1 MALWLLARTL
11 TASKFM
17 PSLSDPIISINGLGK
32 KTSDRLN
39 QLGIHSLEHL
49 VFHLPRRYQDKTS
62 ITPLSRANVNDEILI
77 ELTIDRIEVVPSRQR
92 QLLCYLSD
100 NQNHR
105 ILLRF
110 FHFTQYQK
118 QALIRGETIQCFGEI
133 KIGRQGLEMHHP
145 EYRVISQN
153 QKPLLESTL
162 SPIYPLCSGIS
173 QNKMKQW
180 VNYSLEVLQISQLDD
195 YFEKITQQ
203 SMPSLKSSLMLL
215 HHPEKNEDLSK
226 IESFKH
232 ISQQR
237 LIIEELATNQLNLLK
252 TKKARKSKKTN
263 AFKIQDS
270 LSNKL
275 LGSLDFDLTNSQ
287 SRCIKEINED
297 LSSSEP
303 MLRLL
308 QGDVG
313 SGKTIVAVFALIQA
327 VENNFQAVIMAPTE
341 ILARQHLQNFTDY
354 LKPLNIQI
362 AYLSGSQNP
371 QERREHLDFIESGE
385 AKVVVGTHAL
395 FQESVNFEN
404 LSLVIID
411 EQHKFGV
418 HQRLSLSKKAN
429 KTPHQLVMTAT
440 PIPRSLTMSAYADLD
455 TSVIDEL
462 PPGRQAVETIAL
474 SNSRRDELI
483 EKIKKISDEGRQIYW
498 VCTLIEESEVLRAE
512 SAEKTFNY
520 LTDNLKD
527 LTVVMIHGKRTKS
540 EKEMIMRDFEKGK
553 INLLVA
559 TTVIEVGVN
568 VPNASLMIVENS
580 ERLGLAQL
588 HQLRGRVGRGSEK
601 SICILMYQSPL
612 SDNAKERLD
621 ILRQSN
627 DGFMIAQKDL
637 ELRGP
642 GEILGTQQTGIA
654 SMKIANIVRD
664 TYLLKEAGY
673 YSSKMLEASED
684 SQNAMISRWIDDEK
698 THYFDA

>member
-1 MALWLLARTL
+1 
-11 TASKFM
+11 M
-17 PSLSDPIISINGLGK
+17 PSLSDPIISISGLGQ

-39 QLGIHSLEHL
+39 QLGIHTLEHL
-49 VFHLPRRYQDKTS
+49 LFHLPSRYQDKTT
-62 ITPLSRANVNDEILI
+62 ITSLSRASVEDEILI
-77 ELTIDRIEVVPSRQR
+77 EVTIDRIEVIPARQR

-105 ILLRF
+105 VLLRF

-118 QALIRGETIQCFGEI
+118 QALVRGETIQCFGEI

-145 EYRVISQN
+145 EYRIISQD
-153 QKPLLESTL
+153 QKPLFEPTL
-162 SPIYPLCSGIS
+162 TPVYPLCAGVS

-180 VNYSLEVLQISQLDD
+180 VNKALEVLKASVIDD
-195 YFEKITQQ
+195 YFEKITNNT
-203 SMPSLKSSLMLL
+203 MPSLKDSLFLL
-215 HHPEKNEDLSK
+215 HHPNKDEDLLK
-226 IESFKH
+226 IESFNH

-237 LIIEELATNQLNLLK
+237 LIIEELATHQLSLLK
-252 TKKARKSKKTN
+252 IKEARKSKESKP
-263 AFKIQDS
+263 ISIRSS

-275 LGSLDFDLTNSQ
+275 ISSLEFDLTSAQ
-287 SRCIKEINED
+287 SRCINQINED
-297 LSSSEP
+297 LSTSEP

-327 VENNFQAVIMAPTE
+327 VENNFQTAVMAPTE
-341 ILARQHLQNFTDY
+341 ILARQHLQNFTNY
-354 LKPLNIQI
+354 LSPLGIQI
-362 AYLSGSQNP
+362 AFLSGSQNT
-371 QERREHLDFIESGE
+371 QERKDNLSLIENGK
-385 AKVVVGTHAL
+385 AKVIIGTHAL
-395 FQESVNFEN
+395 FQENVYFDD
-404 LSLVIID
+404 LALVIID

-429 KTPHQLVMTAT
+429 VTPHQLVMTAT

-455 TSVIDEL
+455 TSIIDEL
-462 PPGRQAVETIAL
+462 PPGRQTIETVAL
-474 SNSRRDELI
+474 SNARRDELI
-483 EKIKKISDEGRQIYW
+483 EKIKQISKEGRQIYW
-498 VCTLIEESEVLRAE
+498 VCTLIEESEALRAE
-512 SAEKTFNY
+512 SAEKTFAY
-520 LTDNLKD
+520 LSDNLKD
-527 LTVVMIHGKRTKS
+527 LKVVMIHGRLTKS
-540 EKEMIMRDFEKGK
+540 EKEIIMSDFASGK
-553 INLLVA
+553 TNLLVA

-601 SICILMYQSPL
+601 SACVLLYQSPL
-612 SDNAKERLD
+612 SQTAKERLD

-627 DGFMIAQKDL
+627 DGFLIAQKDL

-664 TYLLKEAGY
+664 AYLLKQVGF
-673 YSSKMLEASED
+673 YSSKMLEAAHD
-684 SQNAMISRWIDDEK
+684 SQNALMSRWIDEEK

>member
-1 MALWLLARTL
+1 
-11 TASKFM
+11 M
-17 PSLSDPIISINGLGK
+17 PSLSDPIISISGLGK

-39 QLGIHSLEHL
+39 QLGIHTLEHL
-49 VFHLPRRYQDKTS
+49 LFHLPSRYQDKTS
-62 ITPLSRANVNDEILI
+62 ITPLSSASVNDEILI
-77 ELTIDRIEVVPSRQR
+77 EASIDRIEVIPSRQR

-105 ILLRF
+105 VLLRF

-118 QALIRGETIQCFGEI
+118 QALVRGETIQCFGEI

-145 EYRVISQN
+145 EYRIISQD
-153 QKPLLESTL
+153 QKPLFEPTL
-162 SPIYPLCSGIS
+162 TPVYPLCAGVS

-180 VNYSLEVLQISQLDD
+180 VNKALEVLKASVIDD
-195 YFEKITQQ
+195 YFEKITNNT
-203 SMPSLKSSLMLL
+203 MPSLKDSLFLL
-215 HHPEKNEDLSK
+215 HHPNKDEDLLK
-226 IESFKH
+226 IESFNH
-232 ISQQR
+232 ISQKR
-237 LIIEELATNQLNLLK
+237 LIIEELATHQLSLLK
-252 TKKARKSKKTN
+252 IKEARKSKESKP
-263 AFKIQDS
+263 ISIRSS

-275 LGSLDFDLTNSQ
+275 ISSLEFDLTSAQ
-287 SRCIKEINED
+287 SRCINQINED
-297 LSSSEP
+297 LSTSEP

-327 VENNFQAVIMAPTE
+327 VENNFQTAVMAPTE
-341 ILARQHLQNFTDY
+341 ILARQHLQNFTNY
-354 LKPLNIQI
+354 LSPLGIQI
-362 AYLSGSQNP
+362 AFLSGSQNT
-371 QERREHLDFIESGE
+371 QERKDNLSLIENGK
-385 AKVVVGTHAL
+385 AKVIIGTHAL
-395 FQESVNFEN
+395 FQENVYFDD
-404 LSLVIID
+404 LALVIID

-429 KTPHQLVMTAT
+429 VTPHQLVMTAT

-455 TSVIDEL
+455 TSIIDEL
-462 PPGRQAVETIAL
+462 PPGRQTIETVAL
-474 SNSRRDELI
+474 SNARRDELI
-483 EKIKKISDEGRQIYW
+483 EKIKQISKEGRQIYW
-498 VCTLIEESEVLRAE
+498 VCTLIEESEALRAE
-512 SAEKTFNY
+512 SAEKTFAY
-520 LTDNLKD
+520 LSDNLKD
-527 LTVVMIHGKRTKS
+527 LKVVMIHGRLTKS
-540 EKEMIMRDFEKGK
+540 EKEIIMSDFASGK
-553 INLLVA
+553 TNLLVA

-601 SICILMYQSPL
+601 SACVLLYQSPL
-612 SDNAKERLD
+612 SQTAKERLD

-627 DGFMIAQKDL
+627 DGFLIAQKDL

-664 TYLLKEAGY
+664 AYLLKQVGF
-673 YSSKMLEASED
+673 YSSKMLEAAHD
-684 SQNAMISRWIDDEK
+684 SQNALMSRWIDEEK

>member
-1 MALWLLARTL
+1 
-11 TASKFM
+11 M
-17 PSLSDPIISINGLGK
+17 PSISDPIISIKGLGK

-39 QLGIHSLEHL
+39 QLGIHTLEHL
-49 VFHLPRRYQDKTS
+49 VFHLPTRYQDKTS
-62 ITPLSRANVNDEILI
+62 ITPLSDAGIHDEILI
-77 ELTIDRIEVVPSRQR
+77 EATIDRIEVIPSRQR

-110 FHFTQYQK
+110 FHFNQYQK
-118 QALIRGETIQCFGEI
+118 QALIRGETMQCFGEI
-133 KIGRQGLEMHHP
+133 KIGRKGLEMHHP
-145 EYRVISQN
+145 EYRIITQN
-153 QKPLLESTL
+153 QSPLLEPTL
-162 SPIYPLCSGIS
+162 TPIYPLCSGIS

-180 VNYSLEVLQISQLDD
+180 VNYSLEVLKISQLDD

-215 HHPEKNEDLSK
+215 HHPEKDEDLSK

-237 LIIEELATNQLNLLK
+237 LIIEELATHRLSLLK
-252 TKKARKSKKTN
+252 TKKARKGKKTN
-263 AFKIQDS
+263 AFILNNT
-270 LSNKL
+270 LSDKL
-275 LGSLDFDLTNSQ
+275 LNSIDFNLTNAQ
-287 SRCIKEINED
+287 SRCIKEINDD
-297 LSSSEP
+297 LASSEP

-327 VENNFQAVIMAPTE
+327 VENNFQAAIMAPTE
-341 ILARQHLQNFTDY
+341 ILARQHLQNFTQY
-354 LKPLNIQI
+354 LESLNIQI
-362 AYLSGSQNP
+362 AYLSGSQNT
-371 QERREHLDFIESGE
+371 QERREQISLIESGE
-385 AKVVVGTHAL
+385 AKIVIGTHAL
-395 FQESVNFEN
+395 FQESVSFKE

-418 HQRLSLSKKAN
+418 HQRLALTKKAN
-429 KTPHQLVMTAT
+429 NTPHQLVMTAT

-455 TSVIDEL
+455 TSIIDEL

-474 SNSRRDELI
+474 SNLRRDELI
-483 EKIKKISDEGRQIYW
+483 SKIRKISNEGRQIYW
-498 VCTLIEESEVLRAE
+498 VCTLIEESEALRAE
-512 SAEKTFNY
+512 SAEQTFKY
-520 LTDNLKD
+520 LKDHLKD
-527 LTVVMIHGKRTKS
+527 LTVVMIHGRLTKA
-540 EKEMIMRDFEKGK
+540 EKESIMKDFEKGR

-568 VPNASLMIVENS
+568 VPNASLMIVENA

-612 SDNAKERLD
+612 SDYAKERLD

-664 TYLLKEAGY
+664 AYLLKEAGY
-673 YSSKMLEASED
+673 YSSKMLEANLE
-684 SQNAMISRWIDDEK
+684 SQNALINRWIDEEK

>member
-1 MALWLLARTL
+1 
-11 TASKFM
+11 M
-17 PSLSDPIISINGLGK
+17 PSISDPIISIKGLGK

-39 QLGIHSLEHL
+39 QLGIHTLEHL
-49 VFHLPRRYQDKTS
+49 VFHLPTRYQDKTS
-62 ITPLSRANVNDEILI
+62 ITPLSDAGIHDEILF
-77 ELTIDRIEVVPSRQR
+77 EATIDRIEIILSRQRQR

-110 FHFTQYQK
+110 FHFNQYQK
-118 QALIRGETIQCFGEI
+118 QALIRGETMQCFGEI
-133 KIGRQGLEMHHP
+133 KIGRKGLEMHHP
-145 EYRVISQN
+145 EYRIITQN
-153 QKPLLESTL
+153 QSQLLEPTL
-162 SPIYPLCSGIS
+162 TPIYPLCAGIS

-180 VNYSLEVLQISQLDD
+180 VNYSLEVLKISQLDD

-215 HHPEKNEDLSK
+215 HHPEKDEDLSK

-237 LIIEELATNQLNLLK
+237 LIIEELATHQLSLLK
-252 TKKARKSKKTN
+252 TKKARKGKKTN
-263 AFKIQDS
+263 AFIIKNI

-275 LGSLDFDLTNSQ
+275 LNSLDFNLTKAQ
-287 SRCIKEINED
+287 SRCIKEINDD
-297 LSSSEP
+297 LACSEP

-327 VENNFQAVIMAPTE
+327 VENNFQAAIMAPTE
-341 ILARQHLQNFTDY
+341 ILARQHLQNFTLY
-354 LKPLNIQI
+354 LESLNIQI
-362 AYLSGSQNP
+362 AYLSGSQNT
-371 QERREHLDFIESGE
+371 QERREQISLIESGK
-385 AKVVVGTHAL
+385 AKVVIGTHAL
-395 FQESVNFEN
+395 FQDSVSFKD
-404 LSLVIID
+404 LALVIID

-418 HQRLSLSKKAN
+418 HQRLSLTKKASN
-429 KTPHQLVMTAT
+429 TPHQLVMTAT

-455 TSVIDEL
+455 TSIVDEL

-474 SNSRRDELI
+474 SKVRRDELI
-483 EKIKKISDEGRQIYW
+483 NKIRKISDEGRQIYW
-498 VCTLIEESEVLRAE
+498 VCTLIEESEALRAE
-512 SAEKTFNY
+512 SAEKTFKY
-520 LTDNLKD
+520 LKDHLKD
-527 LTVVMIHGKRTKS
+527 LTVVMIHGRLTKI
-540 EKEMIMRDFEKGK
+540 EKENIMEDFVNGR

-664 TYLLKEAGY
+664 AYLLKEAGY
-673 YSSKMLEASED
+673 YSSKMLEASLE
-684 SQNAMISRWIDDEK
+684 SQNALINRWIDEEK

>member
-1 MALWLLARTL
+1 
-11 TASKFM
+11 
-17 PSLSDPIISINGLGK
+17 
-32 KTSDRLN
+32 
-39 QLGIHSLEHL
+39 
-49 VFHLPRRYQDKTS
+49 
-62 ITPLSRANVNDEILI
+62 
-77 ELTIDRIEVVPSRQR
+77 
-92 QLLCYLSD
+92 
-100 NQNHR
+100 
-105 ILLRF
+105 
-110 FHFTQYQK
+110 
-118 QALIRGETIQCFGEI
+118 
-133 KIGRQGLEMHHP
+133 
-145 EYRVISQN
+145 
-153 QKPLLESTL
+153 
-162 SPIYPLCSGIS
+162 
-173 QNKMKQW
+173 MKQW
-180 VNYSLEVLQISQLDD
+180 VNYSLEVLKISQLDD

-215 HHPEKNEDLSK
+215 HHPEKDEDLSA

-237 LIIEELATNQLNLLK
+237 LIIEELATHQLSLLK
-252 TKKARKSKKTN
+252 TKKARKGKKTN
-263 AFKIQDS
+263 AFILKNT

-275 LGSLDFDLTNSQ
+275 LNSLDFKLTNAQ
-287 SRCIKEINED
+287 SHCIQEINDD
-297 LSSSEP
+297 LASSEP

-327 VENNFQAVIMAPTE
+327 VENNFQAAIMAPTE
-341 ILARQHLQNFTDY
+341 ILARQHLQNFTHY
-354 LKPLNIQI
+354 LESLNIQI
-362 AYLSGSQNP
+362 AYLSGSQNT
-371 QERREHLDFIESGE
+371 QERMEQLSLVESGQ
-385 AKVVVGTHAL
+385 AKVVIGTHAL
-395 FQESVNFEN
+395 FQESVNFKN

-418 HQRLSLSKKAN
+418 HQRLSLTKKAN
-429 KTPHQLVMTAT
+429 STPHQLVMTAT

-462 PPGRQAVETIAL
+462 PPGRQKVETIAL
-474 SNSRRDELI
+474 NNARRDELI
-483 EKIKKISDEGRQIYW
+483 TKIRKISDEGRQIYW
-498 VCTLIEESEVLRAE
+498 VCTLIEESEALRAE

-520 LTDNLKD
+520 LKDHLAD
-527 LTVVMIHGKRTKS
+527 LTVVMIHGRLTKL
-540 EKEMIMRDFEKGK
+540 EKESIMKDFENGR

-568 VPNASLMIVENS
+568 VPNASLMIVENA

-612 SDNAKERLD
+612 SSNARERLD

-664 TYLLKEAGY
+664 AYLIKEAGY
-673 YSSKMLEASED
+673 YSSKMLEANLD
-684 SQNAMISRWIDDEK
+684 SQNALINRWIDEEK
-698 THYFDA
+698 TDYFDA

>member
-1 MALWLLARTL
+1 
-11 TASKFM
+11 M
-17 PSLSDPIISINGLGK
+17 PSISDPIISIKGLGK

-39 QLGIHSLEHL
+39 QLGIHTLEHL
-49 VFHLPRRYQDKTS
+49 VFHLPTRYQDKTS
-62 ITPLSRANVNDEILI
+62 ITPLSDAGIHDEILI
-77 ELTIDRIEVVPSRQR
+77 EATIDRIEVIPSRQR

-110 FHFTQYQK
+110 FHFNQYQK
-118 QALIRGETIQCFGEI
+118 QALIRGETMQCFGEI
-133 KIGRQGLEMHHP
+133 KIGRKGLEMHHP
-145 EYRVISQN
+145 EYRIITQN
-153 QKPLLESTL
+153 QSPLLEPTL
-162 SPIYPLCSGIS
+162 TPIYPLCSGIS

-180 VNYSLEVLQISQLDD
+180 VNYSLEVLKISQLDD

-215 HHPEKNEDLSK
+215 HHPEKDEDLSK

-237 LIIEELATNQLNLLK
+237 LIIEELATHRLSLLK
-252 TKKARKSKKTN
+252 TKKARKGKKTN
-263 AFKIQDS
+263 AFILNNT
-270 LSNKL
+270 LSDKL
-275 LGSLDFDLTNSQ
+275 LNSIDFNLTNAQ
-287 SRCIKEINED
+287 SRCIKEINDD
-297 LSSSEP
+297 LASSEP

-327 VENNFQAVIMAPTE
+327 VENNFQAAIMAPTE
-341 ILARQHLQNFTDY
+341 ILARQHLQNFTQY
-354 LKPLNIQI
+354 LESLNIQI
-362 AYLSGSQNP
+362 AYLSGSQNT
-371 QERREHLDFIESGE
+371 QERREQISLIESGK
-385 AKVVVGTHAL
+385 AKVVIGTHAL
-395 FQESVNFEN
+395 FQDSVNFKD

-418 HQRLSLSKKAN
+418 HQRLSLTKKAN
-429 KTPHQLVMTAT
+429 NTPHQLVMTAT

-455 TSVIDEL
+455 TSIIDEL

-474 SNSRRDELI
+474 SNLRRDELI
-483 EKIKKISDEGRQIYW
+483 SKIRKISNEGRQIYW
-498 VCTLIEESEVLRAE
+498 VCTLIEESEALRAE
-512 SAEKTFNY
+512 SAEKTFKY
-520 LTDNLKD
+520 LKDHLKD
-527 LTVVMIHGKRTKS
+527 LTVVMIHGRLTKA
-540 EKEMIMRDFEKGK
+540 EKESIMKDFENGR

-568 VPNASLMIVENS
+568 VPNASLMIVENA

-612 SDNAKERLD
+612 SDYAKERLD

-664 TYLLKEAGY
+664 AYLLKEAGY
-673 YSSKMLEASED
+673 YSSKMLEARLE
-684 SQNAMISRWIDDEK
+684 SQNALINRWIDEEK

>member
-1 MALWLLARTL
+1 
-11 TASKFM
+11 M
-17 PSLSDPIISINGLGK
+17 PSISDPIISIKGLGK

-39 QLGIHSLEHL
+39 QLGIHTLEHL
-49 VFHLPRRYQDKTS
+49 VFHLPSRYQDKTS
-62 ITPLSRANVNDEILI
+62 ITPLSDARINDEILI
-77 ELTIDRIEVVPSRQR
+77 EATIDRIEVIPSRQR

-100 NQNHR
+100 QQNHR

-118 QALIRGETIQCFGEI
+118 QALIRGESMQCFGEI
-133 KIGRQGLEMHHP
+133 KIGRKGLEMHHP
-145 EYRVISQN
+145 EYRITSQN
-153 QKPLLESTL
+153 QRPLLEQNL

-180 VNYSLEVLQISQLDD
+180 INYSLEVLKISQLDD
-195 YFEKITQQ
+195 YFEKITQH

-226 IESFKH
+226 IETFKH

-237 LIIEELATNQLNLLK
+237 LIIEELATHQLSLLK
-252 TKKARKSKKTN
+252 TKKARKGKKTN
-263 AFKIQDS
+263 AFKLKNT
-270 LSNKL
+270 LSDKL
-275 LGSLDFDLTNSQ
+275 LDSLDFKLTNAQ
-287 SRCIKEINED
+287 SNCIKEINDD
-297 LSSSEP
+297 LASSEP

-327 VENNFQAVIMAPTE
+327 VENNFQAAIMAPTE
-341 ILARQHLQNFTDY
+341 ILARQHLQNFTHY
-354 LKPLNIQI
+354 LESLDIQI
-362 AYLSGSQNP
+362 AYLSGSQNT
-371 QERREHLDFIESGE
+371 QERKEQLSLIESGE
-385 AKVVVGTHAL
+385 AKVVIGTHAL
-395 FQESVNFEN
+395 FQESVSFKD

-418 HQRLSLSKKAN
+418 HQRLSLTKKAQT
-429 KTPHQLVMTAT
+429 TPHQLVMTAT

-474 SNSRRDELI
+474 SNARREELI
-483 EKIKKISDEGRQIYW
+483 TKIRKISDEGRQIYW
-498 VCTLIEESEVLRAE
+498 VCTLIEESEALRAE
-512 SAEKTFNY
+512 SAEKTFTY
-520 LTDNLKD
+520 LKD
-527 LTVVMIHGKRTKS
+527 HLEELTVVMIHGKLSKV
-540 EKEMIMRDFEKGK
+540 EKESIMKDFENGL

-568 VPNASLMIVENS
+568 VPNASLMIVENA

-612 SDNAKERLD
+612 SDNARERLD
-621 ILRQSN
+621 ILRHSN

-654 SMKIANIVRD
+654 SMKIANIIRD
-664 TYLLKEAGY
+664 AYLLKEAGY
-673 YSSKMLEASED
+673 YSSKMLEASLE
-684 SQNAMISRWIDDEK
+684 SQNALINRWIDEEK

>member
-1 MALWLLARTL
+1 
-11 TASKFM
+11 M
-17 PSLSDPIISINGLGK
+17 PSISDPIISIKGLGK

-39 QLGIHSLEHL
+39 QLGIHTLEHL
-49 VFHLPRRYQDKTS
+49 VFHLPTRYQDKTS
-62 ITPLSRANVNDEILI
+62 ITPLSDAGIHDEILI
-77 ELTIDRIEVVPSRQR
+77 EATIDRIEVIPSRQR

-110 FHFTQYQK
+110 FHFNQYQK
-118 QALIRGETIQCFGEI
+118 QALIRGETMQCFGEI
-133 KIGRQGLEMHHP
+133 KIGRKGLEMHHP
-145 EYRVISQN
+145 EYRIITQN
-153 QKPLLESTL
+153 QSPLLEPTL
-162 SPIYPLCSGIS
+162 TPIYPLCSGIS

-180 VNYSLEVLQISQLDD
+180 VNYSLEVLKISQLDD

-215 HHPEKNEDLSK
+215 HHPEKDEDLSK

-237 LIIEELATNQLNLLK
+237 LIIEELATHRLSLLK
-252 TKKARKSKKTN
+252 TKKARKGKKTN
-263 AFKIQDS
+263 AFILNNT
-270 LSNKL
+270 LSDKL
-275 LGSLDFDLTNSQ
+275 LNSLDFNLTNAQ
-287 SRCIKEINED
+287 SRCIKEINDD
-297 LSSSEP
+297 LASSEP

-327 VENNFQAVIMAPTE
+327 VENNFQAAIMAPTE
-341 ILARQHLQNFTDY
+341 ILARQHLQNFTQY
-354 LKPLNIQI
+354 LESLNIQI
-362 AYLSGSQNP
+362 AYLSGSQNT
-371 QERREHLDFIESGE
+371 QERREQISLIESGK
-385 AKVVVGTHAL
+385 AKVVIGTHAL
-395 FQESVNFEN
+395 FQDSVNFKD

-418 HQRLSLSKKAN
+418 HQRLSLTKKAN
-429 KTPHQLVMTAT
+429 NTPHQLVMTAT

-455 TSVIDEL
+455 TSIIDEL

-474 SNSRRDELI
+474 SNLRRDELI
-483 EKIKKISDEGRQIYW
+483 SKIRKISNEGRQIYW
-498 VCTLIEESEVLRAE
+498 VCTLIEESEALRAE
-512 SAEKTFNY
+512 SAEQTFKY
-520 LTDNLKD
+520 LKDHLKD
-527 LTVVMIHGKRTKS
+527 LTVVMIHGRLTKV
-540 EKEMIMRDFEKGK
+540 EKESIMKDFENGR

-568 VPNASLMIVENS
+568 VPNASLMIVENA

-612 SDNAKERLD
+612 SDYAKERLD

-664 TYLLKEAGY
+664 AYLLKEAGY
-673 YSSKMLEASED
+673 YSSKMLEARLE
-684 SQNAMISRWIDDEK
+684 SQNALINRWIDEEK

>member
-1 MALWLLARTL
+1 
-11 TASKFM
+11 M
-17 PSLSDPIISINGLGK
+17 PSISDPIISIKGLGK

-39 QLGIHSLEHL
+39 QLGIHTLEHL
-49 VFHLPRRYQDKTS
+49 VFHLPSRYQDKTS
-62 ITPLSRANVNDEILI
+62 ITPLSDARINDEILI
-77 ELTIDRIEVVPSRQR
+77 EATIDRIEVIPSRQR

-100 NQNHR
+100 QQNHR

-118 QALIRGETIQCFGEI
+118 QALIRGESMQCFGEI
-133 KIGRQGLEMHHP
+133 KIGRKGLEMHHP
-145 EYRVISQN
+145 EYRITSQN
-153 QKPLLESTL
+153 QRPLLEQNL

-180 VNYSLEVLQISQLDD
+180 INYSLEVLKISQLDD
-195 YFEKITQQ
+195 YFEKITQH

-226 IESFKH
+226 IETFKH

-237 LIIEELATNQLNLLK
+237 LIIEELATHQLSLLK
-252 TKKARKSKKTN
+252 TKKARKGKKTN
-263 AFKIQDS
+263 AFKLKNT
-270 LSNKL
+270 LSDKL
-275 LGSLDFDLTNSQ
+275 LDSLDFKLTNAQ
-287 SRCIKEINED
+287 SNCIKEINDD
-297 LSSSEP
+297 LASSEP

-327 VENNFQAVIMAPTE
+327 VENNFQAAIMAPTE
-341 ILARQHLQNFTDY
+341 ILARQHLQNFTHY
-354 LKPLNIQI
+354 LESLDIQI
-362 AYLSGSQNP
+362 AYLSGSQNT
-371 QERREHLDFIESGE
+371 QERKEQLSLIESGE
-385 AKVVVGTHAL
+385 AKVVIGTHAL
-395 FQESVNFEN
+395 FQESVSFKD

-418 HQRLSLSKKAN
+418 HQRLSLTKKAQT
-429 KTPHQLVMTAT
+429 TPHQLVMTAT

-474 SNSRRDELI
+474 SNARREELI
-483 EKIKKISDEGRQIYW
+483 IKIRKISDEGRQIYW
-498 VCTLIEESEVLRAE
+498 VCTLIEESEALRAE
-512 SAEKTFNY
+512 SAEKTFTY
-520 LTDNLKD
+520 LKD
-527 LTVVMIHGKRTKS
+527 HLEELTVVMIHGKLSKV
-540 EKEMIMRDFEKGK
+540 EKESIMKDFENGL

-568 VPNASLMIVENS
+568 VPNASLMIVENA

-612 SDNAKERLD
+612 SDNARERLD
-621 ILRQSN
+621 ILRHSN

-654 SMKIANIVRD
+654 SMKIANIIRD
-664 TYLLKEAGY
+664 AYLLKEAGY
-673 YSSKMLEASED
+673 YSSKMLEASLE
-684 SQNAMISRWIDDEK
+684 SQNALINRWIDEEK

>member
-1 MALWLLARTL
+1 
-11 TASKFM
+11 M
-17 PSLSDPIISINGLGK
+17 PSLSDPIISIKGLGK

-237 LIIEELATNQLNLLK
+237 LIIEELATHQLNLLK

-327 VENNFQAVIMAPTE
+327 VENNYQAVIMAPTE

-371 QERREHLDFIESGE
+371 QERRGHLDFIESGE

-462 PPGRQAVETIAL
+462 PLGRQAVETVAL

-601 SICILMYQSPL
+601 SICVLMYQSPL
-612 SDNAKERLD
+612 SANAKERLD

-664 TYLLKEAGY
+664 AYLLKEAGY

-684 SQNAMISRWIDDEK
+684 SQNAMIRRWIDDEK

>member
-1 MALWLLARTL
+1 
-11 TASKFM
+11 M
-17 PSLSDPIISINGLGK
+17 PSISDPIISIKGLGK

-39 QLGIHSLEHL
+39 QLGIHTLEHL
-49 VFHLPRRYQDKTS
+49 VFHLPTRYQDKTS
-62 ITPLSRANVNDEILI
+62 ITPLSDAGIHDEILI
-77 ELTIDRIEVVPSRQR
+77 EATIDRIEVIPSRQR

-110 FHFTQYQK
+110 FHFNQYQK
-118 QALIRGETIQCFGEI
+118 QALIRGETMQCFGEI
-133 KIGRQGLEMHHP
+133 KIGRKGLEMHHP
-145 EYRVISQN
+145 EYRIITQN
-153 QKPLLESTL
+153 QSPLLEPTL
-162 SPIYPLCSGIS
+162 TPIYPLCSGIS

-180 VNYSLEVLQISQLDD
+180 VNYSLEVLKISQLDD

-215 HHPEKNEDLSK
+215 HHPEKDEDLSK

-237 LIIEELATNQLNLLK
+237 LIIEELATHRLSLLK
-252 TKKARKSKKTN
+252 TKKARKGKKTN
-263 AFKIQDS
+263 AFILNNT
-270 LSNKL
+270 LSDKL
-275 LGSLDFDLTNSQ
+275 LNSLDFNLTNAQ
-287 SRCIKEINED
+287 SRCIKEINDD
-297 LSSSEP
+297 LASSEP

-327 VENNFQAVIMAPTE
+327 VENNFQAAIMAPTE
-341 ILARQHLQNFTDY
+341 ILARQHLQNFTQY
-354 LKPLNIQI
+354 LESLNIQI
-362 AYLSGSQNP
+362 AYLSGSQNT
-371 QERREHLDFIESGE
+371 QERREQISLIESGE
-385 AKVVVGTHAL
+385 AKIVIGTHAL
-395 FQESVNFEN
+395 FQESVSFKE

-418 HQRLSLSKKAN
+418 HQRLSLTKKAN
-429 KTPHQLVMTAT
+429 NTPHQLVMTAT

-455 TSVIDEL
+455 TSIIDEL
-462 PPGRQAVETIAL
+462 PPGRQPIETIAL
-474 SNSRRDELI
+474 SNLRRDELI
-483 EKIKKISDEGRQIYW
+483 SKIRKISNEGRQIYW
-498 VCTLIEESEVLRAE
+498 VCTLIEESEALRAE
-512 SAEKTFNY
+512 SAEQTFKY
-520 LTDNLKD
+520 LKDHLKD
-527 LTVVMIHGKRTKS
+527 LTVVMIHGRLTKA
-540 EKEMIMRDFEKGK
+540 EKESIMKNFENGR

-568 VPNASLMIVENS
+568 VPNASLMIVENA

-612 SDNAKERLD
+612 SDYAKERLD

-664 TYLLKEAGY
+664 AYLLKEVGY
-673 YSSKMLEASED
+673 YSSKMLEARLE
-684 SQNAMISRWIDDEK
+684 SQNALINRWIDEEK

>member
-1 MALWLLARTL
+1 
-11 TASKFM
+11 M
-17 PSLSDPIISINGLGK
+17 PSLSDPIISISGLGK

-49 VFHLPRRYQDKTS
+49 LFHLPSRYQDKTS
-62 ITPLSRANVNDEILI
+62 ITPLSSASVNDEILI
-77 ELTIDRIEVVPSRQR
+77 EASIDRIEVIPSRQR

-105 ILLRF
+105 VLLRF

-118 QALIRGETIQCFGEI
+118 QALVRGETIQCFGEI

-145 EYRVISQN
+145 EYRIISQD
-153 QKPLLESTL
+153 QKPLFEPTL
-162 SPIYPLCSGIS
+162 TPVYPLCAGVS

-180 VNYSLEVLQISQLDD
+180 VNKALEVLKASVIDD
-195 YFEKITQQ
+195 YFEKITNNT
-203 SMPSLKSSLMLL
+203 MPSLKDSLFLL
-215 HHPEKNEDLSK
+215 HHPNKDEDLLK
-226 IESFKH
+226 IESFNH

-237 LIIEELATNQLNLLK
+237 LIIEELATHQLSLLK
-252 TKKARKSKKTN
+252 IKEARKSKESKP
-263 AFKIQDS
+263 ISIRSS

-275 LGSLDFDLTNSQ
+275 ISSLEFDLTSAQ
-287 SRCIKEINED
+287 SRCINQINED
-297 LSSSEP
+297 LSTSEP

-327 VENNFQAVIMAPTE
+327 AENNFQTAVMAPTE
-341 ILARQHLQNFTDY
+341 ILARQHLQNFTNY
-354 LKPLNIQI
+354 LSPLGIQI
-362 AYLSGSQNP
+362 AFLSGSQNT
-371 QERREHLDFIESGE
+371 QERKDNLSLIENGK
-385 AKVVVGTHAL
+385 AKVIIGTHAL
-395 FQESVNFEN
+395 FQENVYFDD
-404 LSLVIID
+404 LALVIID

-429 KTPHQLVMTAT
+429 VTPHQLVMTAT

-455 TSVIDEL
+455 TSIIDEL
-462 PPGRQAVETIAL
+462 PPGRQTIETVAL
-474 SNSRRDELI
+474 SNARRDELI
-483 EKIKKISDEGRQIYW
+483 EKIKQISKEGRQIYW
-498 VCTLIEESEVLRAE
+498 VCTLIEESEALRAE
-512 SAEKTFNY
+512 SAEKTFTY
-520 LTDNLKD
+520 LSDNLKD
-527 LTVVMIHGKRTKS
+527 LKVVMIHGRLTKL
-540 EKEMIMRDFEKGK
+540 EKEIIMSDFASGK
-553 INLLVA
+553 TNLLVA

-601 SICILMYQSPL
+601 SACVLLYQSPL
-612 SDNAKERLD
+612 SQTAKERLD

-627 DGFMIAQKDL
+627 DGFLIAQKDL

-664 TYLLKEAGY
+664 AYLLKQVGY
-673 YSSKMLEASED
+673 YSSKMLEAEHD
-684 SQNAMISRWIDDEK
+684 SQNALISRWIDEEK

>member
-1 MALWLLARTL
+1 
-11 TASKFM
+11 M
-17 PSLSDPIISINGLGK
+17 PSISDPIISIKGLGK

-39 QLGIHSLEHL
+39 QLGIHTLEHL
-49 VFHLPRRYQDKTS
+49 VFHLPTRYQDKTS
-62 ITPLSRANVNDEILI
+62 ITPLSDAGIHDEILI
-77 ELTIDRIEVVPSRQR
+77 EATIDRIEVIPSRQR

-110 FHFTQYQK
+110 FHFNQYQK
-118 QALIRGETIQCFGEI
+118 QALIRGETMQCFGEI
-133 KIGRQGLEMHHP
+133 KIGRKGLEMHHP
-145 EYRVISQN
+145 EYRIITQN
-153 QKPLLESTL
+153 QSPLLEPTL
-162 SPIYPLCSGIS
+162 TPIYPLCSGIS

-180 VNYSLEVLQISQLDD
+180 VNYSLEVLKISQLDD

-215 HHPEKNEDLSK
+215 HHPEKDEDLSK

-237 LIIEELATNQLNLLK
+237 LIIEELATHRLSLLK
-252 TKKARKSKKTN
+252 TKKARKGKKTN
-263 AFKIQDS
+263 AFILNNT
-270 LSNKL
+270 LSDKL
-275 LGSLDFDLTNSQ
+275 LNSIDFNLTNAQ
-287 SRCIKEINED
+287 SRCIKEINDD
-297 LSSSEP
+297 LASSEP

-327 VENNFQAVIMAPTE
+327 VENNFQAAIMAPTE
-341 ILARQHLQNFTDY
+341 ILARQHLQNFTQY
-354 LKPLNIQI
+354 LESLNIQI
-362 AYLSGSQNP
+362 AYLSGSQNT
-371 QERREHLDFIESGE
+371 QERREQISLIESGK
-385 AKVVVGTHAL
+385 AKVVIGTHAL
-395 FQESVNFEN
+395 FQDSVNFKD

-418 HQRLSLSKKAN
+418 HQRLSLTKKAN
-429 KTPHQLVMTAT
+429 NTPHQLVMTAT

-455 TSVIDEL
+455 TSIIDEL

-474 SNSRRDELI
+474 SNLRRDELI
-483 EKIKKISDEGRQIYW
+483 SKMRKISNEGRQIYW
-498 VCTLIEESEVLRAE
+498 VCTLIEESEALRAE
-512 SAEKTFNY
+512 SAEKTFKY
-520 LTDNLKD
+520 LKDHLKD
-527 LTVVMIHGKRTKS
+527 LTVVMIHGRLTKV
-540 EKEMIMRDFEKGK
+540 EKESIMKDFENGR

-568 VPNASLMIVENS
+568 VPNASLMIVENA

-612 SDNAKERLD
+612 SDYAKERLD

-664 TYLLKEAGY
+664 AYLLKEAGY
-673 YSSKMLEASED
+673 YSSKMLEARLE
-684 SQNAMISRWIDDEK
+684 SQNALINRWIDEEK

>member
-1 MALWLLARTL
+1 M
-11 TASKFM
+11 
-17 PSLSDPIISINGLGK
+17 
-32 KTSDRLN
+32 
-39 QLGIHSLEHL
+39 
-49 VFHLPRRYQDKTS
+49 
-62 ITPLSRANVNDEILI
+62 
-77 ELTIDRIEVVPSRQR
+77 
-92 QLLCYLSD
+92 
-100 NQNHR
+100 
-105 ILLRF
+105 
-110 FHFTQYQK
+110 
-118 QALIRGETIQCFGEI
+118 QCFGEI
-133 KIGRQGLEMHHP
+133 KIGRKGLEMHHP
-145 EYRVISQN
+145 EYRIISQN
-153 QKPLLESTL
+153 QNPLLEPTL
-162 SPIYPLCSGIS
+162 TPIYPLCSGIS

-180 VNYSLEVLQISQLDD
+180 VNYSLEILKLSQLDD

-215 HHPEKNEDLSK
+215 HHPEKTEDLSK

-232 ISQQR
+232 ASQQR
-237 LIIEELATNQLNLLK
+237 LIIEELATHQLSLLK
-252 TKKARKSKKTN
+252 TKKARKGKRTN
-263 AFKIQDS
+263 AFTIKNS
-270 LSNKL
+270 LSNAL
-275 LGSLDFDLTNSQ
+275 LGSLNFKLTNAQ
-287 SRCIKEINED
+287 SRCINEINDD
-297 LSSSEP
+297 LASSEP

-341 ILARQHLQNFTDY
+341 ILARQHLQNFTHY
-354 LKPLNIQI
+354 LKPLKIQI
-362 AYLSGSQNP
+362 AYLSGSQNL
-371 QERREHLDFIESGE
+371 QERKDQLNLIESGE
-385 AKVVVGTHAL
+385 AKVVIGTHAL
-395 FQESVNFEN
+395 FQESVSFNN

-462 PPGRQAVETIAL
+462 PPGRQAVETVAL
-474 SNSRRDELI
+474 SNARRDELI
-483 EKIKKISDEGRQIYW
+483 GKIRKISDEGRQIYW
-498 VCTLIEESEVLRAE
+498 VCTLIEESEALRAE

-520 LTDNLKD
+520 LNDNLED
-527 LTVVMIHGKRTKS
+527 LTVVMIHGRLTKP
-540 EKEMIMRDFEKGK
+540 EKENIMKDFEEGK

-627 DGFMIAQKDL
+627 DGFIIAQKDL

-673 YSSKMLEASED
+673 YSSKMLEATQD
-684 SQNAMISRWIDDEK
+684 SQNALINRWIDEEK
-698 THYFDA
+698 TDYFDA

>member
-1 MALWLLARTL
+1 MSA
-11 TASKFM
+11 
-17 PSLSDPIISINGLGK
+17 LSDPIISISGLGK

-39 QLGIHSLEHL
+39 QLGIHTLEHL
-49 VFHLPRRYQDKTS
+49 VFHLPSRYQDKTT
-62 ITPLSRANVNDEILI
+62 ITPLSKVSVSDEVLI
-77 ELTIDRIEVVPSRQR
+77 ECSIDRIEVAPSRQR

-100 NQNHR
+100 NQNQR

-110 FHFTQYQK
+110 FHFNQYQK
-118 QALIRGETIQCFGEI
+118 QALIRGETLQCFGEI

-145 EYRVISQN
+145 EYRIVSQN
-153 QKPLLESTL
+153 QTPLLESTL
-162 SPIYPLCSGIS
+162 TPIYPLCSGIS

-180 VNYSLEVLQISQLDD
+180 INQSLEVLKTSLLDD
-195 YFEKITQQ
+195 YFEKITYNAL
-203 SMPSLKSSLMLL
+203 PSLKASLFLL
-215 HHPEKNEDLSK
+215 HHPNKNENLTQ
-226 IESFKH
+226 IETFKH

-237 LIIEELATNQLNLLK
+237 LIIEELATHQLSLLK
-252 TKKARKSKKTN
+252 TKRARKRRTTN
-263 AFKIQDS
+263 QFAIKNN
-270 LSNKL
+270 LSNNL
-275 LGSLDFDLTNSQ
+275 LNSLEFNLTAAQ
-287 SRCIKEINED
+287 SRCIKEIHED
-297 LSSSEP
+297 LSNTEP

-313 SGKTIVAVFALIQA
+313 SGKTIVAIFALIQA
-327 VENNFQAVIMAPTE
+327 VENNFQTAVMAPTE

-362 AYLSGSQNP
+362 AYLSGSQNT
-371 QERREHLDFIESGE
+371 QERREQLELIETGK
-385 AKVVVGTHAL
+385 AKVIIGTHAL
-395 FQESVNFEN
+395 FQENVNFEN

-418 HQRLSLSKKAN
+418 HQRLSLTQKAK

-462 PPGRQAVETIAL
+462 PPGRQPVETVAL

-483 EKIKKISDEGRQIYW
+483 VKIRKISDEGRQIYW
-498 VCTLIEESEVLRAE
+498 VCTLIEESEALRAE

-520 LTDNLKD
+520 LSSNLED
-527 LTVVMIHGKRTKS
+527 LKVVMIHGRLTKP
-540 EKEMIMRDFEKGK
+540 EKDAIMSAFAQGN

-612 SDNAKERLD
+612 SDNAKQRLEV
-621 ILRQSN
+621 LRQSN

-664 TYLLKEAGY
+664 AYLLKEASY
-673 YSSKMLEASED
+673 YSSKMLEASEE
-684 SQNAMISRWIDDEK
+684 SQNALIDRWIDEEK

>member
-1 MALWLLARTL
+1 
-11 TASKFM
+11 M
-17 PSLSDPIISINGLGK
+17 PSISDPIISIKGLGK

-39 QLGIHSLEHL
+39 QLGIHTLEHL
-49 VFHLPRRYQDKTS
+49 VFHLPTRYQDKTS
-62 ITPLSRANVNDEILI
+62 ITPLSDAGIHDEILI
-77 ELTIDRIEVVPSRQR
+77 EATIDRIEVIPSRQR

-110 FHFTQYQK
+110 FHFNQYQK
-118 QALIRGETIQCFGEI
+118 QALIRGETMQCFGEI
-133 KIGRQGLEMHHP
+133 KIGRKGLEMHHP
-145 EYRVISQN
+145 EYRIITQN
-153 QKPLLESTL
+153 QSQLLEPTL
-162 SPIYPLCSGIS
+162 TPIYPLCSGIS

-180 VNYSLEVLQISQLDD
+180 VNYSLEVLKISQLDD

-215 HHPEKNEDLSK
+215 HHPEKDEDLSK

-237 LIIEELATNQLNLLK
+237 LIIEELATHRLSLLK
-252 TKKARKSKKTN
+252 TKKARKGKKTN
-263 AFKIQDS
+263 AFILNNT
-270 LSNKL
+270 LSDQL
-275 LGSLDFDLTNSQ
+275 LNSLDFNLTNAQ
-287 SRCIKEINED
+287 SRCIKEINDD
-297 LSSSEP
+297 LASSEP

-327 VENNFQAVIMAPTE
+327 VENNFQAAIMAPTE
-341 ILARQHLQNFTDY
+341 ILARQHLQNFTQY
-354 LKPLNIQI
+354 LKSLNIQI
-362 AYLSGSQNP
+362 AYLSGSQNT
-371 QERREHLDFIESGE
+371 QERREQISLIESGK
-385 AKVVVGTHAL
+385 AKIVIGTHAL
-395 FQESVNFEN
+395 FQDSVNFKD

-418 HQRLSLSKKAN
+418 HQRLSLTKKAN
-429 KTPHQLVMTAT
+429 NTPHQLVMTAT

-455 TSVIDEL
+455 TSIIDEL

-474 SNSRRDELI
+474 SNLRRDELI
-483 EKIKKISDEGRQIYW
+483 SKIRKISNEGRQIYW
-498 VCTLIEESEVLRAE
+498 VCTLIEESEALRAE
-512 SAEKTFNY
+512 SAEKTFKY
-520 LTDNLKD
+520 LKDHLKD
-527 LTVVMIHGKRTKS
+527 LTVVMIHGRLTKA
-540 EKEMIMRDFEKGK
+540 EKESIMKDFENGR

-568 VPNASLMIVENS
+568 VPNASLMIVENA

-612 SDNAKERLD
+612 SDYAKERLD

-664 TYLLKEAGY
+664 AYLLKEAGY
-673 YSSKMLEASED
+673 YSSKMLEARLE
-684 SQNAMISRWIDDEK
+684 SQNALINRWIDEEK

>member
-1 MALWLLARTL
+1 
-11 TASKFM
+11 M
-17 PSLSDPIISINGLGK
+17 PSISDPIISIKGLGK

-39 QLGIHSLEHL
+39 QLGIHTLEHL
-49 VFHLPRRYQDKTS
+49 VFHLPTRYQDKTS
-62 ITPLSRANVNDEILI
+62 ITPLSDAGIHDEILI
-77 ELTIDRIEVVPSRQR
+77 EATIDRIEVIPSRQR

-110 FHFTQYQK
+110 FHFNQYQK
-118 QALIRGETIQCFGEI
+118 QALIRGETMQCFGEI
-133 KIGRQGLEMHHP
+133 KIGRKGLEMHHP
-145 EYRVISQN
+145 EYRIITQN
-153 QKPLLESTL
+153 QSPLLEPTL
-162 SPIYPLCSGIS
+162 TPIYPLCSGIS

-180 VNYSLEVLQISQLDD
+180 VNYSLEVLKISQLDD

-215 HHPEKNEDLSK
+215 HHPEKDEDLSK

-237 LIIEELATNQLNLLK
+237 LIIEELATHRLSLLK
-252 TKKARKSKKTN
+252 TKKARKGKKTN
-263 AFKIQDS
+263 AFILNNT
-270 LSNKL
+270 LSDQL
-275 LGSLDFDLTNSQ
+275 LNSIDFNLTNAQ
-287 SRCIKEINED
+287 SRCIKEINDD
-297 LSSSEP
+297 LASSEP

-327 VENNFQAVIMAPTE
+327 VENNFQAAIMAPTE
-341 ILARQHLQNFTDY
+341 ILARQHLQNFTQY
-354 LKPLNIQI
+354 LESLNIQI
-362 AYLSGSQNP
+362 AYLSGSQNT
-371 QERREHLDFIESGE
+371 QERREQISLIESGK
-385 AKVVVGTHAL
+385 AKVVIGTHAL
-395 FQESVNFEN
+395 FQDSVNFKD

-418 HQRLSLSKKAN
+418 HQRLSLTKKAN
-429 KTPHQLVMTAT
+429 NTPHQLVMTAT

-455 TSVIDEL
+455 TSIIDEL

-474 SNSRRDELI
+474 SNLRRDELI
-483 EKIKKISDEGRQIYW
+483 SKIRKISNEGRQIYW
-498 VCTLIEESEVLRAE
+498 VCTLIEESEALRAE
-512 SAEKTFNY
+512 SAEKTFKY
-520 LTDNLKD
+520 LKDHLKD
-527 LTVVMIHGKRTKS
+527 LTVVMIHGRLTKV
-540 EKEMIMRDFEKGK
+540 EKESIMKDFENGR

-568 VPNASLMIVENS
+568 VPNASLMIVENA

-612 SDNAKERLD
+612 SDYAKERLD

-664 TYLLKEAGY
+664 AYLLKEAGY
-673 YSSKMLEASED
+673 YSSKMLEARLE
-684 SQNAMISRWIDDEK
+684 SQNALINRWIDEEK